1 MRKIVVH
8 YMPLIFLVSLSALT
22 LNFLIWA
29 YNPLNPAAE
38 VKEYLQSSNYV
49 EVIQEKNVYFIP
61 RNVKK
66 NNFENVG
73 IIFYP
78 GGHVDYTAYAPFAY
92 RLAEKGITTVILN
105 VPLSFAIFDVDS
117 AKTIINDTKFS
128 DKEWFLAGH
137 SLGGVA
143 ASEFLVK
150 HPELVGTR
158 VKGIIFIASYP
169 AKDISH
175 LPIKSLCIYGSEDGV
190 LPPEK
195 IREKKA
201 FFPSSTEYVEILGGN
216 HSQFGS
222 YGLQKGDKEAEITAY
237 EQISIVVKAIEEFLE
252 RYKSEKE
259 NLTRVK

>member
-1 MRKIVVH
+1 MRRIKRISYIVLLLLTI
-8 YMPLIFLVSLSALT
+8 LIIAFIT
-22 LNFLIWA
+22 WA
-29 YNPLNPAAE
+29 YSPLKPAAE

-49 EVIQEKNVYFIP
+49 EVIQEKNIYFIP
-61 RNVKK
+61 RNFKK

-73 IIFYP
+73 IAFYP

-143 ASEFLVK
+143 ACEFLVK
-150 HPELVGTR
+150 HPELIGTR

-169 AKDISH
+169 ARDISH
-175 LPIKSLCIYGSEDGV
+175 LPINVLCIYGSEDGV
-190 LPPEK
+190 LPPKK
-195 IREKKA
+195 IKEKKTL
-201 FFPSSTEYVEILGGN
+201 FPPSTEYVEILGGN

-222 YGLQKGDKEAEITAY
+222 YGLQKGDKEAKIRGY
-237 EQISIVVKAIEEFLE
+237 EQMSVVVKAIEEFL
-252 RYKSEKE
+252 KKNVSEKE
-259 NLTRVK
+259 NISKVK